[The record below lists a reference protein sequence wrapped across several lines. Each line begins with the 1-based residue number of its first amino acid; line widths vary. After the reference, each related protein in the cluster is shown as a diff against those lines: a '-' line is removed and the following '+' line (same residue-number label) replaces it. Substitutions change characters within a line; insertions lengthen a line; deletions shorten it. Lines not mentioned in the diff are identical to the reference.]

1 MKYKFLKSIIVGT
14 FGALNL
20 AIFPLIVRA
29 EKTQIKVSC
38 NKNLSTEISVPT
50 DNYHRDYR
58 DKYYL
63 RFGEIFANDPYR
75 AKQLCEDVAQKLQSY
90 GDGLRKLKIYQG
102 EQNDRVIFCL
112 TPEEENSCTTSSEVL
127 FVLEPGES
135 EEILN
140 GLLAEKISPIRPDR
154 NGLSTFPTF
163 DHLNFLQRTIQRLPF

>member
-1 MKYKFLKSIIVGT
+1 MKYKFLKSIIVGI

-38 NKNLSTEISVPT
+38 NKNLSTEISVST
-50 DNYHRDYR
+50 

-90 GDGLRKLKIYQG
+90 GDGLIKLKIDRG
-102 EQNDRVIFCL
+102 KQNDQVIVCL
-112 TPEEENSCTTSSEVL
+112 TPEENSCTTNSEVL

-140 GLLAEKISPIRPDR
+140 GLLAEKIDPIDRHR
-154 NGLSTFPTF
+154 NGLSTFPTV
-163 DHLNFLQRTIQRLPF
+163 DLNFLQRTIQRLPF